1 MNTLDERIASVSR
14 HILAYPYKV
23 WGYGEGI
30 ALEALLA
37 ASDFMREPAYW
48 QFVSGLM
55 EQWITARSEIP
66 FVDHV
71 APGKALLLL
80 YLRTHRPEFLARA
93 IALGDFFYRLP
104 KTNQGARRHRPD
116 HPDFAEYV
124 YVDCMDFDAPFLSLL
139 GQVTGN
145 RAYTDLAVDC
155 LLGHA
160 RVLWDADRH
169 LFYHLYDAK
178 ANRVNGAFWGRGNAW
193 ASLGMIATLETLAP
207 DHPRYANIAQ
217 LYQQH
222 MSALTALQT
231 TDGEWHTVLDRADTY
246 LEGSLPAMFY
256 CALMRGIRRGL
267 IERTHLD
274 SAWRAWHALTRRLD
288 AKGVLQGVSFA
299 TSPGDA
305 AHYAT
310 IATGANCPW
319 GQGPLLEALL
329 LGEPRG

>member
-1 MNTLDERIASVSR
+1 MNPMDERIASVSR
-14 HILAYPYKV
+14 HILAYPYKL

-37 ASDFMREPAYW
+37 ASDHLRAPMYLE
-48 QFVSGLM
+48 FVSGLM
-55 EQWITARSEIP
+55 EQWIAARTEIP
-66 FVDHV
+66 FTDHV
-71 APGKALLLL
+71 APGKALLMV
-80 YLRTHRPEFLARA
+80 YQRTARPELLARA
-93 IALGDFFYRLP
+93 IALGDFFRGLP
-104 KTNQGARRHRPD
+104 TTAHGARLHRPD
-116 HPDFAEYV
+116 HPDFAQYV
-124 YVDCMDFDAPFLSLL
+124 YVDCMDFDAPFLAML
-139 GQVTGN
+139 GGVTGN
-145 RAYTDLAVDC
+145 RAYTDRAVDC

-169 LFYHLYDAK
+169 LFYHLYDAGR
-178 ANRVNGAFWGRGNAW
+178 NRVNGAFWGRGNAW
-193 ASLGMIATLETLAP
+193 ASLGMIATLETLAL

-222 MSALTALQT
+222 MSALIALQT
-231 TDGEWHTVLDRADTY
+231 AEGEWHTVLDRADTY
-246 LEGSLPAMFY
+246 LEGSRPAMFY

-288 AKGVLQGVSFA
+288 ANGVLQRVSFA
-299 TSPGDA
+299 TPPGDA

-329 LGEPRG
+329 LGEPRA